1 MLPSEHHVV
10 CSAQVLSTVTLDL
23 ILNLTA
29 ANLREGNDF
38 HFDLSCKHHLVE
50 RESLQMRKKK
60 REVYKLPSIADG
72 ECDLAIKQRTNKSK
86 AIYLSLLLQTHVQMK
101 RSFSPT

>member
-10 CSAQVLSTVTLDL
+10 CSAQVLSTVILDL

-50 RESLQMRKKK
+50 QESLQMRKKK
-60 REVYKLPSIADG
+60 ERFTS
-72 ECDLAIKQRTNKSK
+72 
-86 AIYLSLLLQTHVQMK
+86 
-101 RSFSPT
+101 SPQ

>member
-60 REVYKLPSIADG
+60 KRG
-72 ECDLAIKQRTNKSK
+72 
-86 AIYLSLLLQTHVQMK
+86 LQAPLN
-101 RSFSPT
+101 S